1 MYWLLKSFDNEKEN
15 LFINLF
21 KCYQVLFIY
30 NIIFIFQDGKE
41 FVSNN
46 GLMFMEVFVKIGM
59 NVDDVFINLGQ
70 YIYCIVQFNIYIN
83 NIYL

>member
-1 MYWLLKSFDNEKEN
+1 MLLGIVY
-15 LFINLF
+15 L
-21 KCYQVLFIY
+21 Y
-30 NIIFIFQDGKE
+30 IIFIFQDGKE

-70 YIYCIVQFNIYIN
+70 YIYCIVQFNIYTN

>member
-1 MYWLLKSFDNEKEN
+1 MLLGIVY
-15 LFINLF
+15 L
-21 KCYQVLFIY
+21 Y
-30 NIIFIFQDGKE
+30 IIFIFQDGKE

-70 YIYCIVQFNIYIN
+70 YIYCIVQFNVYIN
-83 NIYL
+83 KIYL

>member
-1 MYWLLKSFDNEKEN
+1 MLLGIVY
-15 LFINLF
+15 L
-21 KCYQVLFIY
+21 Y
-30 NIIFIFQDGKE
+30 IIFIFQDGKE

>member
-1 MYWLLKSFDNEKEN
+1 MLLGIVY
-15 LFINLF
+15 L
-21 KCYQVLFIY
+21 Y
-30 NIIFIFQDGKE
+30 IIFIFQDGKE

-83 NIYL
+83 KIYL

>member
-1 MYWLLKSFDNEKEN
+1 MLLGIVY
-15 LFINLF
+15 L
-21 KCYQVLFIY
+21 Y
-30 NIIFIFQDGKE
+30 IIFIFQDGKE

-70 YIYCIVQFNIYIN
+70 YIDR
-83 NIYL
+83 